1 MASIV
6 TERWFARGLAA
17 FSGGL
22 CLWLVCAAL
31 QAAPADGG
39 AGYSHEIQQWIDE
52 ASRNPAKAVSA
63 VTVIIEADP
72 GTTTT
77 VSSLANTHGG
87 KLRYR
92 WNRLHEVSI
101 PAGKLASLARLLPAG
116 TVIRPPYPH
125 QALAVTGQG
134 VALTGAGDMQALGKN
149 GTGVKVGVIDLGFAS
164 LATAQSTGDLPSN
177 LTITDYTG
185 TGTGGIDHGTNVAE
199 IVYEMAPGAQM
210 YLAKISTEV
219 QMQQAMSDMVA
230 AGVRVINH
238 SVGWYGA
245 AFYDGTGPMCD
256 IANQANASN
265 VQWVNAMGNDR
276 NRHYMATFTD
286 ANADLRH
293 EFAANQN
300 YNTISLTA
308 GTSITLILSWDAYPT
323 TSIDYNLYL
332 YNGNPDAG
340 GAIVAQSA
348 TRQRGTASSD
358 PYESITYT
366 PTTSGTY
373 YIVVKKYQ
381 SSIANVRFALF
392 SLGPDLGVNTY
403 SSSLAQ
409 PADCASVI
417 GVGATNLSDVPE
429 YFSSEGP
436 TTDGRN
442 KPDVSG
448 PDGVTTSLTTFYGTS
463 AASPHV
469 TGAVA
474 LLMSQNPTF
483 TLAQIKWLLTST
495 AKDVN
500 TAGFDYRTGSGRISL
515 DADGDGFNHDTD
527 NCRLVSNPTQADL
540 DGDGIGDA
548 CDDDI
553 DGDGL
558 TNAQEAALGTDPRN
572 RDTDGDGLTDG
583 QEVNVYH
590 TNPLLAD
597 TDGDG
602 LTDGQE
608 VNVYHTNPTS
618 SNKGDLAPSG
628 APDGQVNV
636 ADLMMLMRFVEHL
649 QTPTASDLILGDMN
663 GDGVLDIRDVLLLR
677 RQLGY

>member
-1 MASIV
+1 
-6 TERWFARGLAA
+6 
-17 FSGGL
+17 
-22 CLWLVCAAL
+22 
-31 QAAPADGG
+31 
-39 AGYSHEIQQWIDE
+39 
-52 ASRNPAKAVSA
+52 
-63 VTVIIEADP
+63 
-72 GTTTT
+72 
-77 VSSLANTHGG
+77 
-87 KLRYR
+87 
-92 WNRLHEVSI
+92 
-101 PAGKLASLARLLPAG
+101 
-116 TVIRPPYPH
+116 
-125 QALAVTGQG
+125 
-134 VALTGAGDMQALGKN
+134 
-149 GTGVKVGVIDLGFAS
+149 
-164 LATAQSTGDLPSN
+164 
-177 LTITDYTG
+177 
-185 TGTGGIDHGTNVAE
+185 
-199 IVYEMAPGAQM
+199 M

-219 QMQQAMSDMVA
+219 QMQQAMSDMAA

-245 AFYDGTGPMCD
+245 AFYDGTGPICD

-332 YNGNPDAG
+332 YNGSPDAG

-417 GVGATNLSDVPE
+417 GVGATDLSDAPE

-436 TTDGRN
+436 TTDNRA
-442 KPDVSG
+442 KPDVAG
-448 PDGVTTSLTTFYGTS
+448 PDRVQTSLTGLFAGTS

-515 DADGDGFNHDTD
+515 DADGDGLNHDTD
-527 NCRLVSNPTQADL
+527 NCRLVSNTTQADL

-558 TNAQEAALGTDPRN
+558 SNTQESALGTDPRN
-572 RDTDGDGLTDG
+572 PDTDGDGLSDG
-583 QEVNVYH
+583 AEVNTYG

-602 LTDGQE
+602 LSDGAE
-608 VNVYHTNPTS
+608 VLIYGTNPKV
-618 SNKGDLAPSG
+618 SNKGDLAPKG
-628 APDGQVNV
+628 AGDGTLNV
-636 ADLMMLMRFVEHL
+636 ADLLMLTRFVEGL
-649 QTPTASDLILGDMN
+649 DTPSSKDLILGDMN
-663 GDGVLDIRDVLLLR
+663 GDNVLNVRDILMLR
-677 RQLGY
+677 RMLGY